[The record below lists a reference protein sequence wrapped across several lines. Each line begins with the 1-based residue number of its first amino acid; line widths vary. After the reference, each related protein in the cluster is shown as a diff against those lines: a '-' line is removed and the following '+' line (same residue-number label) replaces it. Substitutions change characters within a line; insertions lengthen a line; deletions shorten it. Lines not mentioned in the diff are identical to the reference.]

1 METYLNQKER
11 FIKPLKDSKAGDKMH
26 IAEGFLPNPWWEIW
40 FGLTIPVLI
49 YGFYRVKKLLNEN
62 PEAKGMLALAG
73 AFAFVLSAMKI
84 PSVTGSCSHPTG
96 TGLGAVLFGP
106 AVTSVLGAIVLLYQA
121 LLLAHGG
128 LTTLGAN
135 IFSMGIFGPFIAFLA
150 YRAVGNIN
158 RDAGVFLA
166 AFLGDLSTYVVTSI
180 QLALAFPAKQGGVL
194 ASFKAFAAIFAITQI
209 PLAIIEGIVTV
220 LIFRYILKLKPQLM
234 EKLNVVVAGG

>member
-1 METYLNQKER
+1 
-11 FIKPLKDSKAGDKMH
+11 MH

-40 FGLTIPVLI
+40 FALTIPVLV
-49 YGFYRVKKLLNEN
+49 YGFYRVKKLIEEN
-62 PEAKGMLALAG
+62 PEAKGIVALAG

-106 AVTSVLGAIVLLYQA
+106 AITSLLSAIVLLYQA

-135 IFSMGIFGPFIAFLA
+135 IFSMGISGPLLA
-150 YRAVGNIN
+150 YLVYKVGSRIN

-166 AFLGDLSTYVVTSI
+166 ASLGDLCTYAVTSL
-180 QLALAFPAKQGGVL
+180 QLALAFPAKNGGVL
-194 ASFKAFAAIFAITQI
+194 ASFKAFAAIFAVTQV
-209 PLAIIEGIVTV
+209 PLAIIEGILTL
-220 LIFRYILKLKPQLM
+220 LIFRYIIKLKPQLM
-234 EKLNVVVAGG
+234 QRLQVAGTTSLA